1 MFADSKNLKLNKITT
16 YFRYF
21 FEYLKFSD
29 FKSIIAS
36 VRYVLFKKSHSN
48 DRIVSTSIG
57 RFFCRKNTND
67 FQFANLYY
75 EWGVK
80 RFILNRIDEFSVFI
94 DGGACVGDYCILLAK
109 RNKRCFAFEL
119 VSENVKM
126 IEKNIRLNQLQEQ
139 IRVFPYGLGDNNY
152 TASFNFDPVN
162 TGASRINKVKEPV
175 NNKAEIR
182 KLDSLMKEMGIALT
196 ERIFF
201 KLDVEGMEAEAI
213 MGAFNF
219 IQEYP
224 NITLIIEEKHTG
236 KLPIQDTLK
245 DIALFEFG
253 KVDEYNIYA
262 KKIRNY

>member
-1 MFADSKNLKLNKITT
+1 MNKIAT
-16 YFRYF
+16 YSRYL
-21 FEYLKFSD
+21 FEYLKFGD
-29 FKSIIAS
+29 FKSIAAS
-36 VRYVLFKKSHSN
+36 VHYVLFKKSHSE
-48 DRIVSTSIG
+48 DRIVTSSIG
-57 RFFCRKNTND
+57 TFYCRKNTND

-109 RNKRCFAFEL
+109 KNKRCFAFEL

-126 IEKNIRLNQLQEQ
+126 IEKNVELNQLQD
-139 IRVFPYGLGDNNY
+139 RVTVFPYGLGDSDY
-152 TASFNFDPVN
+152 EASFNFNPVN
-162 TGASRINKVKEPV
+162 TGASRINKVEIPIE
-175 NNKAEIR
+175 NKAVVKQI
-182 KLDSLMKEMGIALT
+182 DSLIEKMGIALT

-236 KLPIQDTLK
+236 KLPIQETLK

-253 KVDEYNIYA
+253 KVDEFNIYA